1 MYPGMHGK
9 QNALPTTRFIVL
21 GGHESHERAPRVEN
35 RPMAHA
41 WHVDE
46 LRVAAKKPAGHVLQ
60 LAAAVLLLNRPCWHA
75 EHAVALAGE

>member
-1 MYPGMHGK
+1 MYPGMQGK

-21 GGHESHERAPRVEN
+21 GGHGSHERAPCVEN

-46 LRVAAKKPAGHVLQ
+46 PRAAAKNPAGHALQ
-60 LAAAVLLLNRPCWHA
+60 FAAAGLLLKRPCWHA
-75 EHAVALAGE
+75 AHALAPAGE